1 MVSTKAG
8 KQKPHPISLSRAF
21 LVFAKD
27 PRNDL
32 RKILPRGKQR
42 RTNTTHTSID
52 MSWYDRWVF
61 QQLQNLPHSLVQLR
75 VGKSKIQETHS
86 LNALFESIED
96 YCARETEGVSIDE
109 ITTHLRETGVFDDAN
124 SLQGHQ
130 TLLVFAALGWCSM
143 LYQAAFNVCSVQELA
158 IHQDSDQPQSGL
170 VFDMYKVSAELSD
183 RPMSVLLKAF
193 GNLLPARSSNSG
205 YLASETGSMASFWRP
220 LHPEETNAYLLH
232 VLLRVQIRWVDTL
245 ALHLDYDKSTRTL
258 SLFRYPSFC
267 LEMLLSRGLI
277 FSFSSIESFPEDP
290 RANEEEI
297 SQFLQEVLLSYRLL
311 FAQSAPSRRLFRQ
324 IYTMSDLGNHPADSL
339 LFQLCTQ
346 KRIGQKLAMLP
357 ADKPLYFAARDFP
370 VLYDRIELMANDLKD
385 ARPSSILSLMRDRR
399 DTLKYWTFWL
409 VAIFGGISIFLSLV
423 QVILQGFSMM

>member
-1 MVSTKAG
+1 
-8 KQKPHPISLSRAF
+8 
-21 LVFAKD
+21 
-27 PRNDL
+27 
-32 RKILPRGKQR
+32 
-42 RTNTTHTSID
+42 
-52 MSWYDRWVF
+52 MSWYDKWLF

-75 VGKSKIQETHS
+75 VGTYKIQETHS
-86 LNALFESIED
+86 LNTLFESIED

-109 ITTHLRETGVFDDAN
+109 ITTHLRETGVFDDAK
-124 SLQGHQ
+124 SLQGHR
-130 TLLVFAALGWCSM
+130 TLLVFAALGWRSM

-170 VFDMYKVSAELSD
+170 VFDMYKVSTELSD

-193 GNLLPARSSNSG
+193 GNLLPARSSNSS
-205 YLASETGSMASFWRP
+205 YLANETGSIASFWRP

-232 VLLRVQIRWVDTL
+232 VLLDVQIRWVDTL

-267 LEMLLSRGLI
+267 LKMLLSRGLI
-277 FSFSSIESFPEDP
+277 FSFSSIEGFPEDP

-324 IYTMSDLGNHPADSL
+324 IYTMSDLRNHPADSL

-346 KRIGQKLAMLP
+346 KRIGQKWTVLP

-370 VLYDRIELMANDLKD
+370 VLYDRIELLSKDLRD
-385 ARPSSILSLMRDRR
+385 ARPSSILGLIRDRR
-399 DTLKYWTFWL
+399 NVLQYWTFWL
-409 VAIFGGISIFLSLV
+409 VAIFGGISILLSLA
-423 QVILQGFSMM
+423 QVILQGVSMM